1 MSRNFDILLKAEG
14 AAGGAQAAEPPPS
27 CEPNGKARPR
37 KLHDVI
43 EDEVMKLVQRVFI
56 LPGAAQA
63 PGAVTFAGVDHA
75 AGCSW
80 VCAHASEVLADQVTG
95 NVCIVDANL
104 RAPSLHEHF
113 RLSNGPGFTEAMKG
127 SKPMHEYA
135 RRASGSQLWLITAG
149 ATGKEPNGAL
159 NPARLR
165 ARMAELRD
173 EFDFVLLDTP
183 AIHSFG
189 DAALLAQLTDGI
201 ILVVGSHTTRRE
213 PARMAKAS
221 MEAAGVPILGAVLN
235 KRTFPMPEVIYRNL

>member
-14 AAGGAQAAEPPPS
+14 GADGSRAATAPS
-27 CEPNGKARPR
+27 VAPNGKARRR

-80 VCAHASEVLADQVTG
+80 VCARASEVLADQVTG
-95 NVCIVDANL
+95 TVCIVDANL

-113 RLSNGPGFTEAMKG
+113 RFSNGPGFTEAMKNN
-127 SKPMHEYA
+127 KPMHEYA

-149 ATGKEPNGAL
+149 ATGREPNGSL

-165 ARMAELRD
+165 TRIGELRD
-173 EFDFVLLDTP
+173 EFDYVLLDTP
-183 AIHSFG
+183 AIHMYG

-213 PARMAKAS
+213 PARMAKES
-221 MEAAGVPILGAVLN
+221 MEAAKVPILGAVLN
-235 KRTFPMPEVIYRNL
+235 KRTFPMPEMIYRNL

>member
-14 AAGGAQAAEPPPS
+14 GAESSRAATPPS
-27 CEPNGKARPR
+27 MQPDGKVQPR
-37 KLHDVI
+37 KLRDVI
-43 EDEVMKLVQRVFI
+43 GDEVMKLVQRVFI
-56 LPGAAQA
+56 LPGPAQA
-63 PGAVTFAGVDHA
+63 PGAVTFAGVDQG

-95 NVCIVDANL
+95 TVCIVDANL

-113 RLSNGPGFTEAMKG
+113 RFSNGAGFTEAMKG
-127 SKPMHEYA
+127 TNPMHEYA

-149 ATGKEPNGAL
+149 ATGKEPNGSL

-165 ARMAELRD
+165 ARIGELRD
-173 EFDFVLLDTP
+173 EFDYVLLDTP
-183 AIHSFG
+183 AIHSYG

-201 ILVVGSHTTRRE
+201 ILVVGSNSTRRE
-213 PARMAKAS
+213 PARMAKES
-221 MEAAGVPILGAVLN
+221 MEAARVPILGAVLN

>member
-1 MSRNFDILLKAEG
+1 MSRNFDILLKDEG
-14 AAGGAQAAEPPPS
+14 AAEGSQAAAPPPS
-27 CEPNGKARPR
+27 CDPNGKARPR

-104 RAPSLHEHF
+104 RAPTLHEHF
-113 RLSNGPGFTEAMKG
+113 RFSNGPGFTEAMKG

-165 ARMAELRD
+165 TRMAELRD
-173 EFDFVLLDTP
+173 EFDFVQLDTP
-183 AIHSFG
+183 AIHSYG

-213 PARMAKAS
+213 PARMAKES

>member
-1 MSRNFDILLKAEG
+1 MSRNFDIMLKAEG
-14 AAGGAQAAEPPPS
+14 AAESSQAAPPPN
-27 CEPNGKARPR
+27 CELNGKARPR

-113 RLSNGPGFTEAMKG
+113 RFSNGPGFTEAMKG
-127 SKPMHEYA
+127 TKPMHEYA

-149 ATGKEPNGAL
+149 GKGKEPNGAL

-165 ARMAELRD
+165 TRMAEVRGG
-173 EFDFVLLDTP
+173 F
-183 AIHSFG
+183 
-189 DAALLAQLTDGI
+189 
-201 ILVVGSHTTRRE
+201 
-213 PARMAKAS
+213 
-221 MEAAGVPILGAVLN
+221 
-235 KRTFPMPEVIYRNL
+235 